1 MQVKA
6 LFYVQSVEKTA
17 ASGGSHATR
26 VTLFP
31 VTRATDDNVQWSKY
45 TPSGKIEMTITADG
59 AQEWFEE
66 HLGEDVPITFG

>member
-1 MQVKA
+1 MAVKA

-17 ASGGSHATR
+17 ASGGSHATK

-31 VTRATDDNVQWSKY
+31 VVRPTDDNVQWSKY
-45 TPSGKIEMTITADG
+45 TPSGKIELTITAEG

-66 HLGEDVPITFG
+66 RLAQDVPITFG